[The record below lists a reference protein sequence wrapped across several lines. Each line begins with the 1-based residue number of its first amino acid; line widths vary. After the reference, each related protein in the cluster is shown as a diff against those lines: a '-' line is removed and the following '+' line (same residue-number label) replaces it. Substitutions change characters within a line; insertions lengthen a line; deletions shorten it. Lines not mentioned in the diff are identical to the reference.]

1 MTSCMFSLWRIYIM
15 NCSRMGQKER
25 SLKIYWAWPFMA
37 FRHQYQRIRQI
48 SQKITNRV
56 DWGETTDLVNPSV
69 GPAGWTQTPRRAAS
83 DMGRSVEPSSFLP
96 KLAFSLIYIF
106 NQIWHHVWAKKLFW
120 RYFFFK
126 EGRKEY
132 SSPVH
137 NDYLF
142 YLHLAELDFVLKE
155 KTWWVTVLVT

>member
-37 FRHQYQRIRQI
+37 FRHQYQRMRQI
-48 SQKITNRV
+48 SQKITDRV

-96 KLAFSLIYIF
+96 KLAFSVIYIF
-106 NQIWHHVWAKKLFW
+106 NHDLRPHVTLEIQQETKGRDEWEVVLW
-120 RYFFFK
+120 FFFFFSFHFVPAK
-126 EGRKEY
+126 
-132 SSPVH
+132 P
-137 NDYLF
+137 
-142 YLHLAELDFVLKE
+142 LH
-155 KTWWVTVLVT
+155 